1 MDITAGFNA
10 DVARVY
16 GIVEA
21 LLLDTISFYSRG
33 TRRNDSFC
41 WFTTDEFYLKT
52 AVKKAAMARAIK
64 HLVNEGVIEVK
75 NTYIIGTQTKC
86 RHFRIVGKIES
97 ERYELRQSE
106 TLETV
111 QSETLETVQSET
123 LETVLSDCTETV
135 QSETLETV
143 LSVNNSNRT
152 LTELHKTTSL
162 SSSASELRQFH
173 LFICELFGKNPDRI
187 ALTDKRKRKL
197 KLRLKELGEER
208 LKQAYIAIS
217 KSAWHR
223 GDNPSGW
230 SIDNKDVYWLVE
242 NAERAEEWAN
252 KAEDKKRNF
261 NDENVSLQDL
271 REMGLWQ

>member
-33 TRRNDSFC
+33 TRRNDGFC

-52 AVKKAAMARAIK
+52 AVKKDAMARAIK

-86 RHFRIVGKIES
+86 RHFRIVGEIKS

-106 TLETV
+106 RREMLRPDCRDLR
-111 QSETLETVQSET
+111 QSETLETP
-123 LETVLSDCTETV
+123 
-135 QSETLETV
+135 

-162 SSSASELRQFH
+162 SSSASELRRLH
-173 LFICELFGKNPDRI
+173 LFICDLFGKNPDRI

-197 KLRLKELGEER
+197 KKRLEELGEER

-217 KSAWHR
+217 KSPWHR

-230 SIDNKDVYWLVE
+230 SIDNKDLYWLVE
-242 NAERAEEWAN
+242 NAERTEEWAN
-252 KAEDKKRNF
+252 KYEVEAKKDKDGRTIM
-261 NDENVSLQDL
+261 DL
-271 REMGLWQ
+271 STIDF

>member
-33 TRRNDSFC
+33 TRRNDGFC

-52 AVKKAAMARAIK
+52 AVKKDAMARAIK

-86 RHFRIVGKIES
+86 RHFRIVGEIKS

-106 TLETV
+106 RREMLRPDCRDLR
-111 QSETLETVQSET
+111 QSETLETP
-123 LETVLSDCTETV
+123 
-135 QSETLETV
+135 

-162 SSSASELRQFH
+162 SSSASELRRLH
-173 LFICELFGKNPDRI
+173 LFICDLFGKNPDRI

-197 KLRLKELGEER
+197 KKRLEELGEER

-217 KSAWHR
+217 KSPWHR
-223 GDNPSGW
+223 GDNQSGW
-230 SIDNKDVYWLVE
+230 SIDNKDLYWLVE

-252 KAEDKKRNF
+252 KYEVEAKKDKDGRTIM
-261 NDENVSLQDL
+261 DL
-271 REMGLWQ
+271 STIDF

>member
-16 GIVEA
+16 GIIEA

-33 TRRNDSFC
+33 TRRNDGFC

-52 AVKKAAMARAIK
+52 AVKKDAMARAIK

-86 RHFRIVGKIES
+86 RHFRIVGEIKS

-106 TLETV
+106 RREMLRPDCRDLR
-111 QSETLETVQSET
+111 QSETLETP
-123 LETVLSDCTETV
+123 
-135 QSETLETV
+135 

-162 SSSASELRQFH
+162 SSSASELRRLH
-173 LFICELFGKNPDRI
+173 LFICDLFGKNPDRI

-197 KLRLKELGEER
+197 KKRLEELGEER

-217 KSAWHR
+217 KSPWHR

-230 SIDNKDVYWLVE
+230 SIDNKDLYWLVE

-252 KAEDKKRNF
+252 KYEVEAKKDKDGRTIM
-261 NDENVSLQDL
+261 DL
-271 REMGLWQ
+271 STIDF

>member
-1 MDITAGFNA
+1 MELTAGFNA
-10 DVARVY
+10 DIARVY

-33 TRRNDSFC
+33 TRRNDGFC

-52 AVKKAAMARAIK
+52 AVKKDAMARAIK

-86 RHFRIVGKIES
+86 RHFRIVGEIKS

-106 TLETV
+106 RREMLRPDCRDLR
-111 QSETLETVQSET
+111 QSETLETP
-123 LETVLSDCTETV
+123 
-135 QSETLETV
+135 

-162 SSSASELRQFH
+162 SSSASELRRLH
-173 LFICELFGKNPDRI
+173 LFICDLFGKNPDRI

-197 KLRLKELGEER
+197 KKRLEELGEER

-217 KSAWHR
+217 KSPWHR

-230 SIDNKDVYWLVE
+230 SIDNKDLYWLVE
-242 NAERAEEWAN
+242 NAERTEEWAN
-252 KAEDKKRNF
+252 KYEVEAKKDKDGRTIM
-261 NDENVSLQDL
+261 DL
-271 REMGLWQ
+271 STIDF

>member
-1 MDITAGFNA
+1 MELTAGFNA
-10 DVARVY
+10 DIARVY

-33 TRRNDSFC
+33 TRRNDGFC

-52 AVKKAAMARAIK
+52 AVKKDAMARAIK

-106 TLETV
+106 TREMLRPDCRDLR
-111 QSETLETVQSET
+111 QSETLEMP
-123 LETVLSDCTETV
+123 
-135 QSETLETV
+135 

-162 SSSASELRQFH
+162 SSSASELRRLH
-173 LFICELFGKNPDRI
+173 LFICDLFGKNPDRM

-197 KLRLKELGEER
+197 KKRLEELGEER

-217 KSAWHR
+217 KSPWHR

-230 SIDNKDVYWLVE
+230 SIDNKDLYWLVE
-242 NAERAEEWAN
+242 NAERTEEWAN
-252 KAEDKKRNF
+252 KYEVEAKKDKDGRTIM
-261 NDENVSLQDL
+261 DL
-271 REMGLWQ
+271 STIDF

>member
-1 MDITAGFNA
+1 MELTAGFNA
-10 DVARVY
+10 DIARVY

-33 TRRNDSFC
+33 TRRNDGFC

-52 AVKKAAMARAIK
+52 AVKKDAMARAIK

-86 RHFRIVGKIES
+86 RHFRIVGEIKS

-106 TLETV
+106 RREMLRPDCRDLR
-111 QSETLETVQSET
+111 QSETLETP
-123 LETVLSDCTETV
+123 
-135 QSETLETV
+135 

-162 SSSASELRQFH
+162 SSSASELRRLH
-173 LFICELFGKNPDRI
+173 LFICDLFGKNPDRI

-197 KLRLKELGEER
+197 KKRLEELGEER

-217 KSAWHR
+217 KSPWHR

-230 SIDNKDVYWLVE
+230 SIDNKDLYWLVE

-252 KAEDKKRNF
+252 KYEVEAKKDKDGRTIM
-261 NDENVSLQDL
+261 DL
-271 REMGLWQ
+271 STIDF

>member
-1 MDITAGFNA
+1 MELTAGFNA
-10 DVARVY
+10 DIARVY

-33 TRRNDSFC
+33 TRRNDGFC

-52 AVKKAAMARAIK
+52 AVKKDAMARAIK

-86 RHFRIVGKIES
+86 RHFRIVGEIKSEKYELRQS
-97 ERYELRQSE
+97 ERREMLRPDCRDLRQSE
-106 TLETV
+106 TLETP
-111 QSETLETVQSET
+111 
-123 LETVLSDCTETV
+123 
-135 QSETLETV
+135 

-162 SSSASELRQFH
+162 SSSASELRRLH
-173 LFICELFGKNPDRI
+173 LFICDLFGKNPDRI

-197 KLRLKELGEER
+197 KKRLEELGEER

-217 KSAWHR
+217 KSPWHR

-230 SIDNKDVYWLVE
+230 SIDNKDLYWLVE
-242 NAERAEEWAN
+242 NAERTEEWAN
-252 KAEDKKRNF
+252 KYEVEAKKDKDGRTIM
-261 NDENVSLQDL
+261 DL
-271 REMGLWQ
+271 STIDF

>member
-10 DVARVY
+10 DIARVY

-21 LLLDTISFYSRG
+21 LLLDTISFYLRE
-33 TRRNDSFC
+33 TRRNDGFC

-52 AVKKAAMARAIK
+52 AVKKDAMARAIK
-64 HLVNEGVIEVK
+64 RLVNEGVIEVK

-86 RHFRIVGKIES
+86 RHFRIVGEIKS

-106 TLETV
+106 RREMLRPDCRDLR
-111 QSETLETVQSET
+111 QSETLETP
-123 LETVLSDCTETV
+123 
-135 QSETLETV
+135 

-162 SSSASELRQFH
+162 SSSASELRHLH
-173 LFICELFGKNPDRI
+173 LFICDLFGKNPDRI

-197 KLRLKELGEER
+197 KKRLEELGEER

-217 KSAWHR
+217 KSPWHR

-230 SIDNKDVYWLVE
+230 SIDNKDLYWLVE
-242 NAERAEEWAN
+242 NAERTEEWAN
-252 KAEDKKRNF
+252 KYEVEAKKDKDGRTIM
-261 NDENVSLQDL
+261 DL
-271 REMGLWQ
+271 STIDF

>member
-33 TRRNDSFC
+33 TRRNDGFC

-52 AVKKAAMARAIK
+52 AVKKDAMARAIK

-86 RHFRIVGKIES
+86 RHFRIVGKIEA

-106 TLETV
+106 TRDLLLPDCRDLR
-111 QSETLETVQSET
+111 QSETLETP
-123 LETVLSDCTETV
+123 
-135 QSETLETV
+135 

-162 SSSASELRQFH
+162 SSSASELRRLH
-173 LFICELFGKNPDRI
+173 LFICDLFGKNPDRI

-197 KLRLKELGEER
+197 KKRLEELGEER

-217 KSAWHR
+217 KSPWHR

-230 SIDNKDVYWLVE
+230 SIDNKDLYWLVE

-252 KAEDKKRNF
+252 KYEVEAKKDKDGRTIM
-261 NDENVSLQDL
+261 DL
-271 REMGLWQ
+271 STIDF

>member
-10 DVARVY
+10 DIARVY

-21 LLLDTISFYSRG
+21 LLLDTISFYLRE
-33 TRRNDSFC
+33 TRRNDGFC
-41 WFTTDEFYLKT
+41 WFTIDEFYLKT
-52 AVKKAAMARAIK
+52 AVKKDAMARAIK
-64 HLVNEGVIEVK
+64 HLVSEGVIEVK

-86 RHFRIVGKIES
+86 RHFKIVGEIKS
-97 ERYELRQSE
+97 ERYKLRQSERREMLRPDCRDLRQSE
-106 TLETV
+106 TLETP
-111 QSETLETVQSET
+111 
-123 LETVLSDCTETV
+123 
-135 QSETLETV
+135 

-162 SSSASELRQFH
+162 SSSASELRRLH
-173 LFICELFGKNPDRI
+173 LFICDLFGKNPDRI

-197 KLRLKELGEER
+197 KKRLEELGEER

-217 KSAWHR
+217 KSPWHR

-230 SIDNKDVYWLVE
+230 SIDNKDLYWLVE

-252 KAEDKKRNF
+252 KYEVEAKKDKDGRTIM
-261 NDENVSLQDL
+261 DL
-271 REMGLWQ
+271 STIDF

>member
-1 MDITAGFNA
+1 MELTAGFNA
-10 DVARVY
+10 DIARVY

-33 TRRNDSFC
+33 TRRNDGFC

-52 AVKKAAMARAIK
+52 AVKKDAMARAIK

-86 RHFRIVGKIES
+86 RHFRIVGEIKS

-106 TLETV
+106 RREMLRPDCRKSR
-111 QSETLETVQSET
+111 QSETLETT
-123 LETVLSDCTETV
+123 
-135 QSETLETV
+135 

-162 SSSASELRQFH
+162 SSSASELRRLH
-173 LFICELFGKNPDRI
+173 LFICDLFGKNPDRI

-197 KLRLKELGEER
+197 KKRLEELGEER

-217 KSAWHR
+217 KSPWHR

-230 SIDNKDVYWLVE
+230 SIDNKDLYWLVE

-252 KAEDKKRNF
+252 KYEVEAKKDKDGRTIM
-261 NDENVSLQDL
+261 DL
-271 REMGLWQ
+271 STIDF

>member
-33 TRRNDSFC
+33 TRRNDGFC

-52 AVKKAAMARAIK
+52 AVKKDAMARAIK

-75 NTYIIGTQTKC
+75 NTYIVGTQTKC
-86 RHFRIVGKIES
+86 RHFRIVGEIKS

-106 TLETV
+106 RREMLRPDCRDLR
-111 QSETLETVQSET
+111 QSETLETP
-123 LETVLSDCTETV
+123 
-135 QSETLETV
+135 

-162 SSSASELRQFH
+162 SSSASELRRLH
-173 LFICELFGKNPDRI
+173 LFICDLFGKNPDRI

-197 KLRLKELGEER
+197 KKRLEELGEER

-217 KSAWHR
+217 KSPWHR

-230 SIDNKDVYWLVE
+230 SIDNKDLYWLVE

-252 KAEDKKRNF
+252 KYEVEAKKDKDGRTIM
-261 NDENVSLQDL
+261 DL
-271 REMGLWQ
+271 STIDF

>member
-33 TRRNDSFC
+33 TRRNDGFC

-52 AVKKAAMARAIK
+52 AVKKDAMARAIK

-86 RHFRIVGKIES
+86 RHFRIVGEIKS

-106 TLETV
+106 RREMLRPDCRDLR
-111 QSETLETVQSET
+111 QSETLETP
-123 LETVLSDCTETV
+123 
-135 QSETLETV
+135 

-162 SSSASELRQFH
+162 SSSASELRRLH
-173 LFICELFGKNPDRI
+173 LFICDLFGKNPDRI

-197 KLRLKELGEER
+197 KKRLEELGEER

-217 KSAWHR
+217 KSPWHR

-230 SIDNKDVYWLVE
+230 SIDNKDLYWLVE

-252 KAEDKKRNF
+252 KYEVEAKKDKDGRTIM
-261 NDENVSLQDL
+261 DL
-271 REMGLWQ
+271 STIDF

>member
-1 MDITAGFNA
+1 MDITSGFNA

-33 TRRNDSFC
+33 TRRNDGFC

-64 HLVNEGVIEVK
+64 HLVGEGVIEVK

-86 RHFRIVGKIES
+86 RHFRIVGKIEA
-97 ERYELRQSE
+97 ERYELRKSE
-106 TLETV
+106 A
-111 QSETLETVQSET
+111 
-123 LETVLSDCTETV
+123 LETVLPDCTETR
-135 QSETLETV
+135 QSEALETV

-162 SSSASELRQFH
+162 SSSASELRRLH
-173 LFICELFGKNPDRI
+173 LFICDLFGKNPDRI

-197 KLRLKELGEER
+197 KKRLEELGEER

-217 KSAWHR
+217 KSPWHR

-230 SIDNKDVYWLVE
+230 SIDNKDLYWLVE

-252 KAEDKKRNF
+252 KYEVEAKKDKDGRTIM
-261 NDENVSLQDL
+261 DL
-271 REMGLWQ
+271 STIDF

>member
-1 MDITAGFNA
+1 MELTAGFNA
-10 DVARVY
+10 DIARVY

-21 LLLDTISFYSRG
+21 LLLDTISFYSRE
-33 TRRNDSFC
+33 TRRNDGFC

-52 AVKKAAMARAIK
+52 AVKKDAMARAIK

-86 RHFRIVGKIES
+86 RHFRIVGEIKS

-106 TLETV
+106 RREMLRPDCRDLR
-111 QSETLETVQSET
+111 QSETLETP
-123 LETVLSDCTETV
+123 
-135 QSETLETV
+135 

-162 SSSASELRQFH
+162 SSSASELRRLH
-173 LFICELFGKNPDRI
+173 LFICDLFGKNPDRI

-197 KLRLKELGEER
+197 KKRLEELGEER

-217 KSAWHR
+217 KSPWHR
-223 GDNPSGW
+223 GDNPSCW
-230 SIDNKDVYWLVE
+230 SIDNKDLYWLVE
-242 NAERAEEWAN
+242 NAERTEEWAN
-252 KAEDKKRNF
+252 KYEVEAKKDKDGRTIM
-261 NDENVSLQDL
+261 DL
-271 REMGLWQ
+271 STIDF

>member
-33 TRRNDSFC
+33 TRRNDGFC

-52 AVKKAAMARAIK
+52 AVKRDTMARAIK

-75 NTYIIGTQTKC
+75 NTYIVGTQTKC
-86 RHFRIVGKIES
+86 RHFRIVGKVES

-106 TLETV
+106 ARDLRP
-111 QSETLETVQSET
+111 
-123 LETVLSDCTETV
+123 SDCSNLR
-135 QSETLETV
+135 QSGTRILRQ
-143 LSVNNSNRT
+143 SINKNSNRT

-162 SSSASELRQFH
+162 SSSASELRRLH
-173 LFICELFGKNPDRI
+173 LFICDLFGKNPDRI

-197 KLRLKELGEER
+197 KKRLEELGEER

-217 KSAWHR
+217 KSPWHR

-230 SIDNKDVYWLVE
+230 SIDNKDLYWLVE
-242 NAERAEEWAN
+242 NAERTEEWAN
-252 KAEDKKRNF
+252 KYEVEAKKDKDGRTIM
-261 NDENVSLQDL
+261 DL
-271 REMGLWQ
+271 STIDF

>member
-33 TRRNDSFC
+33 TRRNDGFC

-52 AVKKAAMARAIK
+52 AVKKDAMARAIK
-64 HLVNEGVIEVK
+64 HLVSEGVIEVK

-86 RHFRIVGKIES
+86 RHFRIVGEIKS

-106 TLETV
+106 RREMLRPDCRDLR
-111 QSETLETVQSET
+111 QSETLETP
-123 LETVLSDCTETV
+123 
-135 QSETLETV
+135 

-162 SSSASELRQFH
+162 SSSASELRRLH
-173 LFICELFGKNPDRI
+173 LFICDLFGKNPDRI

-197 KLRLKELGEER
+197 KKRLEELGEER

-217 KSAWHR
+217 KSPWHR

-230 SIDNKDVYWLVE
+230 SIDNKDLYWLVE

-252 KAEDKKRNF
+252 KYEVEAKKDKDGRTIM
-261 NDENVSLQDL
+261 DL
-271 REMGLWQ
+271 STIDF

>member
-1 MDITAGFNA
+1 MDMTAGFNA
-10 DVARVY
+10 DIARVY

-33 TRRNDSFC
+33 TRRNDGFC

-52 AVKKAAMARAIK
+52 AVKKDAMARAIK

-86 RHFRIVGKIES
+86 RHFRIVGEIKS

-106 TLETV
+106 RREMLRPDCRDLR
-111 QSETLETVQSET
+111 QSETLETP
-123 LETVLSDCTETV
+123 
-135 QSETLETV
+135 

-162 SSSASELRQFH
+162 SSSASELRRLH
-173 LFICELFGKNPDRI
+173 LFICDLFGKNPDRI

-197 KLRLKELGEER
+197 KKRLEELGEER

-217 KSAWHR
+217 KSPWHR

-230 SIDNKDVYWLVE
+230 SIDNKDLYWLVE

-252 KAEDKKRNF
+252 KYEVEAKKDKDGRTIM
-261 NDENVSLQDL
+261 DL
-271 REMGLWQ
+271 STIDF

>member
-33 TRRNDSFC
+33 TRRNDGFC

-52 AVKKAAMARAIK
+52 AVKKDAMARAIK

-75 NTYIIGTQTKC
+75 NTYIVGTQTKC
-86 RHFRIVGKIES
+86 RHFRIIGEIKS
-97 ERYELRQSE
+97 ERYELRKSEARETPLPDCRETLQSE
-106 TLETV
+106 ARETR
-111 QSETLETVQSET
+111 Q
-123 LETVLSDCTETV
+123 
-135 QSETLETV
+135 
-143 LSVNNSNRT
+143 SVNNSNRT

-162 SSSASELRQFH
+162 SSSASELRQLH
-173 LFICELFGKNPDRI
+173 LFICDLFGKNPDKI
-187 ALTDKRKRKL
+187 ALTDKRKRH
-197 KLRLKELGEER
+197 LRARIKQLGSAER

-217 KSAWHR
+217 KSPFHM
-223 GDNPSGW
+223 GENKSGW
-230 SIDNKDVYWLVE
+230 RADRDVYWL
-242 NAERAEEWAN
+242 AEHPEKAEEWAN
-252 KAEDKKRNF
+252 RAEDKTPDF
-261 NDENVSLQDL
+261 NDENISLQDL

>member
-1 MDITAGFNA
+1 MELTAGFNA
-10 DVARVY
+10 DIARVY

-33 TRRNDSFC
+33 TRRNDGFC

-52 AVKKAAMARAIK
+52 AVKKDAMARAIK

-86 RHFRIVGKIES
+86 RHFRIVGEIKS

-106 TLETV
+106 RREMLRPDCRKSR
-111 QSETLETVQSET
+111 QSETLETP
-123 LETVLSDCTETV
+123 
-135 QSETLETV
+135 

-162 SSSASELRQFH
+162 SSSASELRRLH
-173 LFICELFGKNPDRI
+173 LFICDLFGKNPDRI

-197 KLRLKELGEER
+197 KKRLEELGEER

-217 KSAWHR
+217 KSPWHR

-230 SIDNKDVYWLVE
+230 SIDNKDLYWLVE
-242 NAERAEEWAN
+242 NAERTEEWAN
-252 KAEDKKRNF
+252 KYEVEAKKDKDGRTIM
-261 NDENVSLQDL
+261 DL
-271 REMGLWQ
+271 STIDF

>member
-1 MDITAGFNA
+1 MELTAGFNA

-16 GIVEA
+16 GIIEA

-33 TRRNDSFC
+33 TRRNDGFC

-52 AVKKAAMARAIK
+52 AVKKDAMARAIK

-86 RHFRIVGKIES
+86 RHFRIVGEIKS

-106 TLETV
+106 RREMLRPDCRDLR
-111 QSETLETVQSET
+111 QSETLETP
-123 LETVLSDCTETV
+123 
-135 QSETLETV
+135 

-162 SSSASELRQFH
+162 SSSASELRRLH
-173 LFICELFGKNPDRI
+173 LFICDLFGKNPDRI

-197 KLRLKELGEER
+197 KKRLEELGEER

-217 KSAWHR
+217 KSPWHR

-230 SIDNKDVYWLVE
+230 SIDNKDLYWLVE

-252 KAEDKKRNF
+252 KYEVEAKKDKDGRTIM
-261 NDENVSLQDL
+261 DL
-271 REMGLWQ
+271 STIDF

>member
-33 TRRNDSFC
+33 TRRNDGFC

-52 AVKKAAMARAIK
+52 AVKKDAMARAIK

-75 NTYIIGTQTKC
+75 NTYIVGTQTKC
-86 RHFRIVGKIES
+86 RHFRIVGEIKS

-106 TLETV
+106 RREMLRSDCREMR
-111 QSETLETVQSET
+111 QSETLETP
-123 LETVLSDCTETV
+123 
-135 QSETLETV
+135 

-162 SSSASELRQFH
+162 SSSASELRRLH
-173 LFICELFGKNPDRI
+173 LFICDLFGKNPDRI

-197 KLRLKELGEER
+197 KKRLEELGEER

-217 KSAWHR
+217 KSPWHR

-230 SIDNKDVYWLVE
+230 SIDNKDLYWLVE
-242 NAERAEEWAN
+242 NAERTEEWAN
-252 KAEDKKRNF
+252 KYEVEAKKDKDGRTIM
-261 NDENVSLQDL
+261 DL
-271 REMGLWQ
+271 STIDF